1 MKYFYGIALIVVLA
15 IAAVDLWFKEYTD
28 KGWDKNQTDHRYRI
42 ISIIFVSAI
51 VAIIYHLFF
60 KE

>member
-15 IAAVDLWFKEYTD
+15 IAAVNLWFKEFID
-28 KGWDKNQTDHRYRI
+28 NEKTDHRYRI
-42 ISIIFVSAI
+42 ISLIFVAAI
-51 VAIIYHLFF
+51 MAIIYHLFF